1 MAAESIPVIETK
13 VGIATNLAQLTKVR
27 LASSV
32 VFSALAGYLLGAETP
47 RFFEIGLLSLGGM
60 LVVGSANAFN
70 QVIEQHLDALMVRTS
85 QRPLPAGRMKTAE
98 ALIWAS
104 VLGGVGI
111 ALLWQLNALTA
122 LFGALSLLL
131 YVAAYTPLK
140 RKTPIAVFVGAIP
153 GAFPALLGWVAA
165 TNDFGIE
172 PGLLFALQ
180 FIWQFPHFWAIA
192 WLAYEDYAKAG
203 FYLLPTRKRDGSS
216 AFQTLVYSLWII
228 PLSVFPA
235 FGLTGRLTLSPI
247 AAVLVGLLGL
257 ALLVPAFG
265 LWKHRT
271 VEKARKLMVFSI
283 IYLPL
288 VQLIYV
294 IDRWL

>member
-1 MAAESIPVIETK
+1 MAAESIPVVETK
-13 VGIATNLAQLTKVR
+13 AGVLTNLAQLTKVR

-32 VFSALAGYLLGAETP
+32 VFSALAGYLLGTESP
-47 RFFEIGLLSLGGM
+47 SLLEILWLSVGGM
-60 LVVGSANAFN
+60 MVVGSANAFN
-70 QVIEQHLDALMVRTS
+70 QVIEQNLDAMMVRTS
-85 QRPLPAGRMKTAE
+85 QRPLPAGRMRTLD
-98 ALIWAS
+98 ALVWAS
-104 VLGGVGI
+104 LLGIVGI
-111 ALLWQLNALTA
+111 AMLWQLNALTA
-122 LFGALSLLL
+122 LFGLLSLLL

-140 RKTPIAVFVGAIP
+140 RKTPFAVFVGAIP

-192 WLAYEDYAKAG
+192 WVAYEDYARAG
-203 FYLLPTRKRDGSS
+203 FYLLPTRKRDTSS
-216 AFQTLVYSLWII
+216 AFQTFVYSLWII

-235 FGLTGRLTLSPI
+235 FGLTGRLTLSPMG
-247 AAVLVGLLGL
+247 AVVVGLLGL
-257 ALLVPAFG
+257 ALLVPAYG
-265 LWKHRT
+265 LWKQRT
-271 VEKARKLMVFSI
+271 VEKARKLMIFSI
-283 IYLPL
+283 LYLPL